1 MHGSISCLQFFCT
14 LWLNEAQ
21 PAQSSSSLK
30 KEQIAMLALKLV
42 FVVMQV
48 LNETGHLPASLL
60 TDAPK

>member
-21 PAQSSSSLK
+21 PAQSSSSLN

-48 LNETGHLPASLL
+48 VASHALHS
-60 TDAPK
+60 